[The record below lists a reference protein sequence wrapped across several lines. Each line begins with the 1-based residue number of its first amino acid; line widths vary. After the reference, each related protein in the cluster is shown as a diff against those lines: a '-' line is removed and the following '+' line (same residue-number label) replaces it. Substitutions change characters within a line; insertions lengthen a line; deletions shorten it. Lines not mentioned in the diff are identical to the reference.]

1 MRMEGKTDRHTWN
14 EIKITKKAGR
24 NDHHDDDDDDD
35 SGYENRIVIRIW
47 RRKNRIPPLYI

>member
-24 NDHHDDDDDDD
+24 NDHHDDDDDD
-35 SGYENRIVIRIW
+35 SGYENRIVIRIC